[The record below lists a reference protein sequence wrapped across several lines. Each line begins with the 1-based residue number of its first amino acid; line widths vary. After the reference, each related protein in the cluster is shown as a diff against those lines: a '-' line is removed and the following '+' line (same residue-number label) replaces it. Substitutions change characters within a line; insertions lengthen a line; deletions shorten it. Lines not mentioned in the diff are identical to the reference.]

1 MNLRRFRRI
10 RRLAVLMAA
19 IPVFQLAGACQ
30 TGFGQV
36 AGNTLNLFPAIVY
49 NSVQSTFLYP
59 VQLGLALLLGVDL
72 DSTGGTGGTGGSGG
86 FGGDFGGT
94 GSGLGGT
101 GGGI

>member
-1 MNLRRFRRI
+1 
-10 RRLAVLMAA
+10 MAA
-19 IPVFQLAGACQ
+19 VPIFQLAGACQ

-59 VQLGLALLLGVDL
+59 IRIGIALLTGADI
-72 DSTGGTGGTGGSGG
+72 SGSGGTGGTGGTGSTGG
-86 FGGDFGGT
+86 IGGT
-94 GSGLGGT
+94 GIGGIGDT